1 MSNVLGWGDVTS
13 TGGNP
18 EVTATRAEI
27 DRVARTLDSVRHLV
41 YAQLE
46 FGDLFAH
53 PAVTARFALEAP
65 ALLLRISNITHACG
79 VAAEHYFSTEAKIH
93 HVLCHFAPFGVPLL
107 ATVGMLLTDPLQL
120 IAPGDPTAKKVLGT
134 TMALGPTHMGGLVDR
149 LRSVEFDH
157 PGTVR
162 IEEYGKVGSRTF
174 VAYLPG
180 TENWLP
186 IQDINPINV
195 SADIAALAGPNLAVT
210 ERAAVKALENA
221 GVGVDDK
228 VIFVGFSQG
237 GLVAANIASRPH
249 NFDIGGIVALGAP
262 MNTVKLPTDIPI
274 YAVEHSNDMVP
285 LLDNAMNPLSDNI
298 VTVNRMAPM
307 YLGDSIFEPHH
318 LSAYIT
324 TTQLAD
330 ESTDIGITRI
340 SHQILTDIS
349 GQPGKVSWFELGEK
363 ESMMHKLAEFA
374 VDRFA
379 KKTIG

>member
-1 MSNVLGWGDVTS
+1 MTGLPGWGDVTS

-18 EVTATRAEI
+18 EVTATRSEI
-27 DRVARTLDSVRHLV
+27 ERVAQTLDAVRHLV

-46 FGDLFAH
+46 LGDLFTH
-53 PAVTARFALEAP
+53 PAVTARFAIEAP
-65 ALLLRISNITHACG
+65 ALLLRISNITHACS
-79 VAAEHYFSTEAKIH
+79 VAAEQYFSTEAKIH
-93 HVLCHFAPFGVPLL
+93 HVLSHFAPFPVQWL
-107 ATVGMLLTDPLQL
+107 AIAGMVLTDPLQL
-120 IAPGDPTAKKVLGT
+120 LAPSDPTAKKVLGT
-134 TMALGPTHMGGLVDR
+134 SLAIGPTHMGGLVDR

-157 PGTVR
+157 PGTLR
-162 IEEYGKVGSRTF
+162 IEEYGKTGSRTF

-186 IQDINPINV
+186 IKGINPINV
-195 SADIAALAGPNLAVT
+195 NADIAALAGPNLAMT

-237 GLVAANIASRPH
+237 GLVAANIASRPQ

-262 MNTVKLPTDIPI
+262 MNTVKLPTDVPV
-274 YAVEHSNDMVP
+274 YSVEHLNDMVP

-324 TTQLAD
+324 TTKLAD
-330 ESTDIGITRI
+330 ESSDMGITRI
-340 SHQILTDIS
+340 SDQILTDIS
-349 GQPGKVSWFELGEK
+349 GEPARVSWFQVGEK

-374 VDRFA
+374 IDRFA
-379 KKTIG
+379 KS